1 MRFILAALLLLT
13 IGCRTS
19 NYVQIVGG
27 EDKSQV
33 TGDNNELRVTPGA
46 CVFYGELLT
55 IEGTGA
61 IFMVKSLVGCGPG
74 VTRYPKVGTKLSA
87 RFRGELNAE
96 VGQSV
101 QVKVMEFEKSFSVLE
116 IIPL

>member
-1 MRFILAALLLLT
+1 MRFLIWSIAFL
-13 IGCRTS
+13 IVGCKS
-19 NYVQIVGG
+19 SSYVQIVGG
-27 EDKSQV
+27 EDGSQV
-33 TGDNNELRVTPGA
+33 TGDNNDLRVSPGT

-61 IFMVKSLVGCGPG
+61 IFMVKSLTGCGPG
-74 VTRYPKVGTKLSA
+74 VTRYPKVGAKLSA

-96 VGQSV
+96 VGQNV
-101 QVKVMEFEKSFSVLE
+101 QVKVMEYEKSFSILE